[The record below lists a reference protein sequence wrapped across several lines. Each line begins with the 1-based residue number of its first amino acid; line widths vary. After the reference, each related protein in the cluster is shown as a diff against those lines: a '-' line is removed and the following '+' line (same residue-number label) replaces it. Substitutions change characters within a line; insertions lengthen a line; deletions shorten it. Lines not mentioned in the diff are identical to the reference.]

1 MINAANSSI
10 PKYSNCSVKSYPSE
24 IISLINERRELR
36 KDIKNI
42 IEEDEKKVIKT
53 EYNRLSAKLKMA
65 LNDYTDKN
73 WSRFLGKLG
82 PYS

>member
-1 MINAANSSI
+1 MR
-10 PKYSNCSVKSYPSE
+10 V
-24 IISLINERRELR
+24 REVR

-65 LNDYTDKN
+65 INDYTDKN

-82 PYS
+82 PYPTSTREFWSIINKAKQQQKKSRKIF